1 MEIHSSLLYQ
11 WALILKQHT
20 RQHYLYLC
28 ADFFGALRARVYDDE
43 VRKWVASV
51 GVEGIGKKLV
61 NSKEGPPTF
70 EKPKMTLDKLLEY
83 GNMLVQEQ
91 ENMKRVQLAD
101 KYLSEAAL
109 GDANED
115 AIKSGSF
122 YG

>member
-1 MEIHSSLLYQ
+1 MIHFLPSKLNHD
-11 WALILKQHT
+11 HT
-20 RQHYLYLC
+20 
-28 ADFFGALRARVYDDE
+28 DFFGALRARVYDDE
-43 VRKWVASV
+43 VRKWAASV
-51 GVEGIGKKLV
+51 GVENISKKLV

-70 EKPKMTLDKLLEY
+70 EQPKMTLEKLLEY

-91 ENMKRVQLAD
+91 ENVKRVQLAD

-115 AIKSGSF
+115 AIKSGTF